1 MQIKHERCAGIDV
14 HKKTVVVC
22 CLSFDATGNVQRQT
36 RTYGTTTQ
44 ELLSLCDWLAEND
57 VSQVAMES
65 TGEYWKPVYNLLEGS
80 FEVMVVNSHHFK
92 QVPGRKTDVKDAEWL
107 AELLSY
113 GLVRG
118 SFIPPLPQRDL
129 RDLTR
134 QRTTLIRER
143 ASVINR
149 LQKVLEWANLKI
161 ASVVSDISGVS
172 VRAMLKALVA
182 GTEDPEALSELAKG
196 RMRSKQSELIAALR
210 GRVRD
215 HHRFLIRQHLNHLEF
230 LDAQLKPVSRQ
241 LLSPL

>member
-1 MQIKHERCAGIDV
+1 MQVTHQQCAGIDV

-22 CLSFDATGNVQRQT
+22 CLSVDVNGQPQRAT
-36 RTYGTTTQ
+36 RTYGTTTR
-44 ELLSLCDWLAEND
+44 ELLSLCDWLSSAAITH
-57 VSQVAMES
+57 VAMES

-149 LQKVLEWANLKI
+149 LQKVSEWANLKL
-161 ASVVSDISGVS
+161 ASVVTDISGVS
-172 VRAMLKALVA
+172 ARAMLKALVT
-182 GTEDPEALSELAKG
+182 GTEDPEALADLAKG
-196 RMRSKQSELIAALR
+196 RMRTKQAQLAQALS

-215 HHRFLIRQHLNHLEF
+215 HHRFLIQTHLVHLEF
-230 LDAQLKPVSRQ
+230 QGR
-241 LLSPL
+241 SPQAV